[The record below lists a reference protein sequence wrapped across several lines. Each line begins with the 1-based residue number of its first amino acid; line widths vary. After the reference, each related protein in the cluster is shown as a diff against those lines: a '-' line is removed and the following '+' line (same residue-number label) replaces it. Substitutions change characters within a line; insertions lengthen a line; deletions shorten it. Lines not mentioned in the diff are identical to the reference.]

1 VLPTGRLLRF
11 VVAAFAGVAAG
22 AVVLLCAY
30 DALGSGAAAAASAVA
45 AAGTI
50 GLEQGRAVHAESERN
65 RVTREL
71 PAVTALVT
79 AHHAAAASGSETV
92 AVEPIVRQVTDNIMA
107 KSKGK
112 ELDVLKQISAH
123 VENLNDKY
131 EDLSPLRAKAAQGMS
146 LEEAMEELKTLLNKE
161 LMMVQRVVVNSW
173 LGGGG
178 HELNAVDP

>member
-1 VLPTGRLLRF
+1 
-11 VVAAFAGVAAG
+11 
-22 AVVLLCAY
+22 
-30 DALGSGAAAAASAVA
+30 
-45 AAGTI
+45 
-50 GLEQGRAVHAESERN
+50 
-65 RVTREL
+65 
-71 PAVTALVT
+71 
-79 AHHAAAASGSETV
+79 
-92 AVEPIVRQVTDNIMA
+92 M
-107 KSKGK
+107 